1 MVEIL
6 AYELMVPCQE
16 GLSCRGGWGLKAC
29 TSATAASSTAASST
43 AAPMPSQAIVAAPL
57 HNNNMSG
64 IQPTAQSEM

>member
-29 TSATAASSTAASST
+29 TSATAASSTAA
-43 AAPMPSQAIVAAPL
+43 PMPSQAIAAAPL